1 MRNFGSEDRA
11 EYFLNFKRIIHNF
24 INPHM
29 QLKGKTPAEMADIDI
44 KLGRNK
50 LLHLIKLYAKKKYHS
65 RR

>member
-1 MRNFGSEDRA
+1 
-11 EYFLNFKRIIHNF
+11 
-24 INPHM
+24 
-29 QLKGKTPAEMADIDI
+29 MADIDI